1 MKRLFLSCLSVLALA
16 VSAQN
21 VDPVVMTV
29 NGKPITRGEF
39 EYAYNKN
46 ASVEGA
52 VEKKSVTE
60 YAQMFVNYKL
70 KVAAAETAQMDT
82 LSSFQKE
89 FRQYRDLQ
97 LTPYMID
104 ETFIDSIAQSLY
116 KRTQEQLKGK
126 DMLRPAHILI
136 MVKQNAS
143 DAEKQKAA
151 EKADSLYNVLKAGG
165 DFAELAKAYSDDKGS
180 AVRGGELPW
189 IGPGMTLIEFENE
202 AYKLQVGEM
211 SKPFATTVGYH
222 IVKMVERKAL
232 EPYSELKGEIYENL
246 KRQGVEEASAEHK
259 IRRMIAASNGALTR
273 EMIMDS
279 LINANVK
286 QNPELKYLIQE
297 YYDGL
302 LLYEVSKKQVWD
314 KAATDEEGLEKWY
327 KKNKSKYAWTE
338 PRFKGFLVYA
348 KDKKSLKKA
357 MKIVKKHQ
365 NGEWKAL
372 IKKELNS
379 ESVVVR
385 VSGPLLCK
393 KGENRRID
401 ELVFGAEK
409 MEAAA
414 AYPYVNVVGK
424 KLKQP
429 KSYKDVK
436 SLVLTDYQESLEKTW
451 VEGLRKK
458 YTFEINESVLST
470 VNNH

>member
-52 VEKKSVTE
+52 VEKKSITE

-232 EPYSELKGEIYENL
+232 EPYSELKGEIYANL

-259 IRRMIAASNGALTR
+259 IKRMIAASNGALTR

-365 NGEWKAL
+365 NGDWKAL

-409 MEAAA
+409 MEATA

>member
-52 VEKKSVTE
+52 VEKKSITE

-143 DAEKQKAA
+143 DAEKQNAA

-232 EPYSELKGEIYENL
+232 EPYSELKGEIYANL

-259 IRRMIAASNGALTR
+259 IKRMIAASNGALTR

-365 NGEWKAL
+365 NGDWKAL

>member
-52 VEKKSVTE
+52 VEKKSITE

-143 DAEKQKAA
+143 DAEKQNAA

-165 DFAELAKAYSDDKGS
+165 DFAELARAYSDDKGS

-232 EPYSELKGEIYENL
+232 EPYSELKGEIYANL

-259 IRRMIAASNGALTR
+259 IKRMIAASNGALTR

-365 NGEWKAL
+365 NGDWKAL